1 MPTVDAGF
9 AAISFKVYVDGAEAG
24 LGEPRVS
31 RVDGRFYAEYRV
43 VVEPG
48 KSVTVLYQSFTPKMP
63 YRMLF
68 WGFTAVG
75 GGVDISER
83 NPSLPRR
90 YRFTMPSS
98 VVRVVLWGQLSVEP
112 GKAYLLVV
120 TVWLEPPK
128 REEEKPAPKERREE
142 KPEEKPPEG
151 RPEER
156 PAPSPVPAVET
167 PSVRVSRMSAV
178 AGGALAALLLLAA
191 LAAAKHR

>member
-1 MPTVDAGF
+1 VPTVDAGF

-98 VVRVVLWGQLSVEP
+98 VVRVGPV
-112 GKAYLLVV
+112 
-120 TVWLEPPK
+120 
-128 REEEKPAPKERREE
+128 ERRARESLS
-142 KPEEKPPEG
+142 
-151 RPEER
+151 
-156 PAPSPVPAVET
+156 ACCD
-167 PSVRVSRMSAV
+167 RVA
-178 AGGALAALLLLAA
+178 
-191 LAAAKHR
+191 